1 MKIMV
6 LPDLRDV
13 TIVNLQRK
21 NVTEFS
27 KVETDNYRSIRKPM
41 IENYF
46 HSYETFAPDKNMLK
60 WLIA

>member
-46 HSYETFAPDKNMLK
+46 LSYETFAPDKNMLK

>member
-1 MKIMV
+1 M
-6 LPDLRDV
+6 